1 MVLNMINTTENT
13 TSIAIVR
20 QEDNKVLT
28 FIRMDYPE
36 GWEPEEGYYAI
47 GNDLLPEGWERI
59 PPEPEKV
66 PDSVTATQ
74 IRLWLVT
81 HGISLQAIESTID
94 SIEDSQTRDIVRVQ
108 WEYAPYV
115 ERKHFMINTLGAAL
129 GFSSEQIDNAF
140 IEANKL

>member
-1 MVLNMINTTENT
+1 MIQITKNT

-47 GNDLLPEGWERI
+47 GDDLLPEGWERI

-81 HGISLQAIESTID
+81 HGISLQSIESAID
-94 SIEDSQTRDIVRVQ
+94 SIEDQQTKDIVRVQ

-115 ERKHFMINTLGAAL
+115 ERKHFMMDTLGIAL
-129 GFSSEQIDNAF
+129 GFSTEQIDNAF
-140 IEANKL
+140 IEASKL

>member
-1 MVLNMINTTENT
+1 MIQITENT

-28 FIRMDYPE
+28 FIRMDYPQ

-66 PDSVTATQ
+66 PESVTATQ

-81 HGISLQAIESTID
+81 HGISLQAIESAID
-94 SIEDSQTRDIVRVQ
+94 SIEDQQTKDIVRVQ

-115 ERKHFMINTLGAAL
+115 ERKHFMMDTLGIAL
-129 GFSSEQIDNAF
+129 GFSTEQIDNAF
-140 IEANKL
+140 IEASKL

>member
-1 MVLNMINTTENT
+1 MVLIMIQITKNT

-47 GNDLLPEGWERI
+47 GDDLLPEGWERI

-81 HGISLQAIESTID
+81 HGISLQSIESAID
-94 SIEDSQTRDIVRVQ
+94 SIEDQQTKDIVRVQ

-115 ERKHFMINTLGAAL
+115 ERKHFMMDTLGIAL
-129 GFSSEQIDNAF
+129 GFSTEQIDNAF
-140 IEANKL
+140 IEASKL